1 MAEPKRS
8 RTLRAVAW
16 GAGTAAALVAAGV
29 AAERLAVR
37 RLRARHDPEADEPV
51 GTLPPD
57 DLGRVRSFDGTEL
70 RVRAAGPTDA
80 PALVFVHGITLDL
93 TTWYYQWRTFSD
105 RYRCVLYDQ
114 RAHGGSGRPPNGDFT
129 LTATG
134 HDLRAVLDAAA
145 PDGPVVLI
153 GHSLGGMAILAFADL
168 FPEEMRRR
176 VAGVVLADTAAS
188 DVLREAFGA
197 LGATVGRGLRRL
209 GTRYR
214 SRMDAAERLQGA
226 VRRFG
231 VDLSYLVARATNFGP
246 DASPSHIEHVTRISM
261 AAPAEVWVHTLQDV
275 LEIDLRHVL
284 ERITVPA
291 LVVVGDRDMVTPK
304 TSAQALRSALPDARA
319 VVITRAGH
327 LSMMEQHERFDE
339 VLGGFLAEVLPPR
352 RRSRRRRKAPSR
364 T

>member
-1 MAEPKRS
+1 MGEPKRS

-16 GAGTAAALVAAGV
+16 GAGTAAAVLAAGV

-37 RLRARHDPEADEPV
+37 RIRTRHDPEADEPL
-51 GTLPPD
+51 GSLPPD
-57 DLGRVRSFDGTEL
+57 DLGDVRSFDGTNL
-70 RVRAAGPTDA
+70 RVRAAGPPDA

-114 RAHGGSGRPPNGDFT
+114 RAHGGSSRPPDGDYT
-129 LTATG
+129 LSAMG
-134 HDLRAVLDAAA
+134 HDLRAVLDAAV
-145 PDGPVVLI
+145 PEGPAVLV
-153 GHSLGGMAILAFADL
+153 GHSLGGMAILAFAKEY
-168 FPEEMRRR
+168 PEEFGTR
-176 VAGVVLADTAAS
+176 VVGVVLADTAAS

-209 GTRYR
+209 GARYR
-214 SRMDAAERLQGA
+214 SRVDAAERLQGA

-246 DASPSHIEHVTRISM
+246 DASPSHIDHVTRISM

-275 LEIDLRHVL
+275 FEMDLRSAV
-284 ERITVPA
+284 ERVSVPA
-291 LVVVGDRDMVTPK
+291 LVVVGDRDLVTPK

-327 LSMMEQHERFDE
+327 LSMMEQHERFNE
-339 VLGGFLAEVLPPR
+339 VLDGFLAEVLPPA
-352 RRSRRRRKAPSR
+352 RRSRRRRASTR

>member
-1 MAEPKRS
+1 MAEPKRA

-37 RLRARHDPEADEPV
+37 RIRGRHDPEADEPL
-51 GTLPPD
+51 GTLPPE

-70 RVRAAGPTDA
+70 RARAAGPADA
-80 PALVFVHGITLDL
+80 PALVFVHGTTLDL
-93 TTWYYQWRTFSD
+93 TTWYYQWRSFSD

-114 RAHGGSGRPPNGDFT
+114 RAHGGSPRPPDGDYT
-129 LTATG
+129 LTAMG
-134 HDLRAVLDAAA
+134 RDLRAVLDAAV
-145 PDGPVVLI
+145 PEGPAVLV
-153 GHSLGGMAILAFADL
+153 GHSLGGMAILAFADRY
-168 FPEEMRRR
+168 PEEMGGR

-188 DVLREAFGA
+188 DVLREALGA
-197 LGATVGRGLRRL
+197 LGTTVGRGLRRL

-214 SRMDAAERLQGA
+214 TRIDTAERLQRA

-246 DASPSHIEHVTRISM
+246 DASPSHIDHVTRISM
-261 AAPAEVWVHTLQDV
+261 AAPAEVWVHTLQEV
-275 LEIDLRHVL
+275 LEMDLRHVL
-284 ERITVPA
+284 GNVTVPT
-291 LVVVGDRDMVTPK
+291 LVVVGDRDLVTPK
-304 TSAQALRSALPDARA
+304 TSALALRSALPDARA

-327 LSMMEQHERFDE
+327 LSMMEQHERFNE
-339 VLGGFLAEVLPPR
+339 VLDGFLAEVLPPT
-352 RRSRRRRKAPSR
+352 RSRRRRKASSR

>member
-1 MAEPKRS
+1 MGEPKRS

-16 GAGTAAALVAAGV
+16 GAGTAAAVLAAGV

-37 RLRARHDPEADEPV
+37 RIRTRHDPEADEPL
-51 GTLPPD
+51 GSLPPD
-57 DLGRVRSFDGTEL
+57 DLGDVRSFDGTNL
-70 RVRAAGPTDA
+70 RVRAAGPPDA

-114 RAHGGSGRPPNGDFT
+114 RAHGGSSRPPDGDYT
-129 LTATG
+129 LTAMG
-134 HDLRAVLDAAA
+134 HDLRAVLDAAV
-145 PDGPVVLI
+145 PEGPAVLV
-153 GHSLGGMAILAFADL
+153 GHSLGGMAILAFAKEY
-168 FPEEMRRR
+168 PEEFGTR
-176 VAGVVLADTAAS
+176 VVGVVLADTAAS

-209 GTRYR
+209 GARYR
-214 SRMDAAERLQGA
+214 SRVDAAERLQGA

-246 DASPSHIEHVTRISM
+246 DASPSHIDHVTRISM

-275 LEIDLRHVL
+275 FEMDLRSAV
-284 ERITVPA
+284 ERVSVPA
-291 LVVVGDRDMVTPK
+291 LVVVGDRDLVTPK

-327 LSMMEQHERFDE
+327 LSMMEQHERFNE
-339 VLGGFLAEVLPPR
+339 VLDGFLAEVLPAA
-352 RRSRRRRKAPSR
+352 RRSRRRRASTR

>member
-1 MAEPKRS
+1 MGEPKRS

-16 GAGTAAALVAAGV
+16 GAGTAAAVLAAGV

-37 RLRARHDPEADEPV
+37 RIRTRHDPEADEPL
-51 GTLPPD
+51 GSLPPD
-57 DLGRVRSFDGTEL
+57 DLGDVRSFDGTNL
-70 RVRAAGPTDA
+70 RVRAAGPPDA

-114 RAHGGSGRPPNGDFT
+114 RAHGGSSRPPDGDYT
-129 LTATG
+129 LTAMG
-134 HDLRAVLDAAA
+134 HDLRAVLDAAV
-145 PDGPVVLI
+145 PEGPAVLV
-153 GHSLGGMAILAFADL
+153 GHSLGGMAILAFAKEY
-168 FPEEMRRR
+168 PEEFGTR
-176 VAGVVLADTAAS
+176 VVGVVLADTAAS

-209 GTRYR
+209 GARYR
-214 SRMDAAERLQGA
+214 SRVDAAERLQGA

-246 DASPSHIEHVTRISM
+246 DASPSHIDHVTRISM

-275 LEIDLRHVL
+275 FEMDLRSAV
-284 ERITVPA
+284 ERVSVPA
-291 LVVVGDRDMVTPK
+291 LVVVGDRDLVTPK

-327 LSMMEQHERFDE
+327 LSMMEQHERFNE
-339 VLGGFLAEVLPPR
+339 VLDGFLAEVLPPA
-352 RRSRRRRKAPSR
+352 RRSRRRRASTR